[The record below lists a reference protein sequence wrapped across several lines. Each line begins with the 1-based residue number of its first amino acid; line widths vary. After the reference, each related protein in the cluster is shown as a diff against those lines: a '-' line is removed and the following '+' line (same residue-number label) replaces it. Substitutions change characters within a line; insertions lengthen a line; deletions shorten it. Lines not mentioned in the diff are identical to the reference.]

1 MNISQDL
8 ENINNFIKYLSM
20 VSKSITDKMEGSGQA
35 TITIQEYNIVK
46 NLSKIVTEYFNSEDE
61 VDVDVDDVAFLDD
74 ESSKPKEISDNFI
87 LKIKNNELSKEQLLC
102 HNTDLEKKYI
112 IFNLNCYLNS

>member
-1 MNISQDL
+1 MNISEDL

-46 NLSKIVTEYFNSEDE
+46 NLSKIVTEYFNSDGND
-61 VDVDVDDVAFLDD
+61 DVDIDDVEFLDD
-74 ESSKPKEISDNFI
+74 ECSKPKDITDNFI
-87 LKIKNNELSKEQLLC
+87 MKIKNNELSKEQLLC

-112 IFNLNCYLNS
+112 IFNLNCYLNN